1 MFLSSD
7 WDSPLASLYSWLI
20 QIGTI
25 VWGED
30 VKNGLFL
37 SDLLVIRLVVLK
49 SHTSQRQIFLER
61 SISKSKGRCSRENH
75 LAK

>member
-1 MFLSSD
+1 MFLSSV
-7 WDSPLASLYSWLI
+7 WDSPLTSLYSWLI

-49 SHTSQRQIFLER
+49 SLELTADFLER
-61 SISKSKGRCSRENH
+61 SISKLRGRCSRENH
-75 LAK
+75 VAK